1 MLRAAVAVWLQLFG
15 GGGKSMVQVGRKD
28 FGRSL
33 RRLARTLEVLSGL
46 QIPLGSASGRTG
58 INVYRF

>member
-1 MLRAAVAVWLQLFG
+1 
-15 GGGKSMVQVGRKD
+15 MVQVDRKD

-33 RRLARTLEVLSGL
+33 RRVRPRLARTLEVLSGL
-46 QIPLGSASGRTG
+46 QILLGSASGRTG

>member
-1 MLRAAVAVWLQLFG
+1 
-15 GGGKSMVQVGRKD
+15 MVQVDRKD

-46 QIPLGSASGRTG
+46 QILLGSASGRTG